1 MSAPAPGAPTRRASS
16 VSTTELARQRDLNKY
31 YQPWLDSKRLKGVP
45 ADTGPDEN
53 RPVTCSH
60 DTTLTALAQL
70 ATLRLNVKRGMVSLI
85 DANTQIILAEAT
97 QTLSLVDERRH
108 ASGDHIWLGNVSLPR
123 RDCMDEHTFGSIN
136 TWKDADGSDI
146 DIPSFIVKDTLKDD
160 RFKYRAYVT
169 SGASVRF
176 YAGVPIITKQGHA
189 IGVYAVSDI
198 RPRPQ
203 GLTLDEAQFMED
215 VAQIVADHL
224 ERVMDT
230 VGRVSE
236 RDFMRGI
243 SYFLEDLSEYKYQL
257 SNTDRS
263 VQAPSTKQAPDVQAT
278 DPRSEPLRG
287 RSSQPG
293 STSLSG
299 SSSPS
304 PVRDSSANDETD
316 TRKVPRFSRDSDSRA
331 KEQPDSSSDN
341 IRRIFTQASQ
351 LLCQQARAT
360 GCIFTDAAS
369 GLFSGQSESVI
380 SPPTSTD
387 PAAAMD
393 VNFESTED
401 EETESEKAGKDPA
414 PSPGYGSNLP
424 QASFGDRL
432 DEMADVLSISM
443 ADGDGD
449 EYRHGVIKRK
459 NLKKFIL
466 RYPFGKCFYLNKGR
480 IVSDQS
486 LILDE
491 VIVGG
496 GGNHSLLNASVED
509 VEDQPHMLLPRELLT
524 CLSEAKW
531 LIFLPLFNYA
541 QGQWFASGFIW
552 GDDFKMGDPDD
563 ALPYFKTFGSCMMS
577 EVASMEVLNT
587 NIAKS
592 TFIASISHDLRSPL
606 HGMLGSLEFLED
618 TMTSAYQTSLIGAI
632 ETCGKTLLDTID
644 HLLDYAKINNLNRA
658 SSYLS
663 SSGEKKTWRDTRDVA
678 EPLSTTFNLAILL
691 EEVVEA
697 VFAGQTFRKINLRHH
712 DPVDDA
718 TAQIKSI
725 GIDDSTTT
733 EEQIH
738 TGSVKFSGKVFLIL
752 HIQKLASWCLQGS
765 QTGGLRRVI
774 MNVVGNAIKY
784 CKTGCIDVSLK
795 AEPTTS
801 SDVNVEFSVKDTGI
815 GMSQNF
821 LANHLF
827 KAFSQEDSFT
837 PGTGLGLSIT
847 SQIVRNMD
855 GKIKVDSE
863 KGVGTHV
870 NIMIPMKIAAPGSS
884 GGPQEDVLREAMKI
898 TAGKKICILDP
909 LLSNDGTGAELSKLE
924 SSIATFCQEW
934 FDMTVIESETIDA
947 DSDTAIYIYAE
958 PPPIE
963 HLVRQHLDRKEM
975 AGSGKEAALLI
986 ICTNAFEAAALRAA
1000 GIKEL
1005 VSLGRIIEVI
1015 SQPVGVR
1022 KLGKVLLQC
1031 LQRVE
1036 SSGQN
1041 MKRGLF
1047 SKTPSPSLSSNQAIG
1062 YFPQSGWNSS
1072 AVVYDQTESRY
1083 RPSIE
1088 ALKWK
1093 SEQPRLNIP
1102 VDTSLTRPLPLSRIS
1117 GQSSLN
1123 AAVLSQHIRARSGDT
1138 TKKPP
1143 RVLLVDDNAIN
1154 LKLLVTFMTK
1164 IKLPYAEA
1172 TNGLEAVNKYKGAS
1186 DRPFDFVLMDL
1197 QMPVMDGLEATRQ
1210 IREFEQQLL
1219 QEKAALAEEQ
1229 GEEHEH
1235 EEGFFKPSTI
1245 IAITGVGNEATR
1257 QEAMEAGMSQFLTKP
1272 VKFKALQQLLLEES
1286 K

>member
-1 MSAPAPGAPTRRASS
+1 MSAPAVVTRRASS

-31 YQPWLDSKRLKGVP
+31 YQPWLDSKKLKTVP
-45 ADTGPDEN
+45 VNTGPDES
-53 RPVTCSH
+53 RTARCSH

-70 ATLRLNVKRGMVSLI
+70 AALRLNVKRGMVSLI

-97 QTLSLVDERRH
+97 QTLSLVDGRRH
-108 ASGDHIWLGNVSLPR
+108 APGDHIWLGNVSLPR
-123 RDCMDEHTFGSIN
+123 QDCMDEHTFGSIT
-136 TWKDADGSDI
+136 TWKDVEGRDVNIA
-146 DIPSFIVKDTLKDD
+146 SFIVKDTLEDE
-160 RFKYRAYVT
+160 RFKYRPYVT

-176 YAGVPIITKQGHA
+176 YAGVPIVTKQGHQ
-189 IGVYAVSDI
+189 IGAYAVSDTS
-198 RPRPQ
+198 PRPQ

-263 VQAPSTKQAPDVQAT
+263 LQAPNTKHSDVQAV
-278 DPRSEPLRG
+278 DPQHEPPRG
-287 RSSQPG
+287 RSTQLG
-293 STSLSG
+293 STPLSI
-299 SSSPS
+299 SNSASPARGGAAHDQS
-304 PVRDSSANDETD
+304 EPKR
-316 TRKVPRFSRDSDSRA
+316 RHVPRFSRDGGFRG
-331 KEQPDSSSDN
+331 KETPDSSKDN

-351 LLCQQARAT
+351 LLCQQAKAT
-360 GCIFTDAAS
+360 GCVFTDAGS
-369 GLFSGQSESVI
+369 GLFSGQADGVL

-387 PAAAMD
+387 PAIVLD
-393 VNFESTED
+393 VDFESTED
-401 EETESEKAGKDPA
+401 EETDTDKAEKDATTP
-414 PSPGYGSNLP
+414 PGYGSNLP
-424 QASFGDRL
+424 QAFFGDRL
-432 DEMADVLSISM
+432 DEMADILSVSV
-443 ADGDGD
+443 ADGDGADD
-449 EYRHGVIKRK
+449 ECREGMVKRK

-480 IVSDQS
+480 VVSDQS
-486 LILDE
+486 LILDD
-491 VIVGG
+491 VVAGG
-496 GGNHSLLNASVED
+496 GSRNSVLNTSMQD
-509 VEDQPHMLLPRELLT
+509 IKDRPHMLLPRELLNYI
-524 CLSEAKW
+524 EDAKW

-541 QGQWFASGFIW
+541 QGQWFAAGFIW
-552 GDDFKMGDPDD
+552 GNDFKMGDPDD

-658 SSYLS
+658 SSHLGS
-663 SSGEKKTWRDTRDVA
+663 PRGRKTWKDTHEVA
-678 EPLSTTFNLAILL
+678 EPLSTNFDLALLL

-712 DPVDDA
+712 DPVDEA
-718 TAQIKSI
+718 SAHIKSMAL
-725 GIDDSTTT
+725 DDSSTT

-738 TGSVKFSGKVFLIL
+738 AGSVKFSGKVFLVL
-752 HIQKLASWCLQGS
+752 HIQRLASWCLQG

-784 CKTGCIDVSLK
+784 CRTGCIDVSLRAK
-795 AEPTTS
+795 QITPF
-801 SDVNVEFSVKDTGI
+801 DVEVEISVKDTGI
-815 GMSQNF
+815 GMSQSF
-821 LANHLF
+821 LTNHLF

-847 SQIVRNMD
+847 SQIVRNME
-855 GKIKVDSE
+855 GQIRVDSE

-870 NIMIPMKIAAPGSS
+870 NITIPMKTASS
-884 GGPQEDVLREAMKI
+884 GSYNSIQEDILRDAMR
-898 TAGKKICILDP
+898 TAAGKKVCILDP
-909 LLSNDGTGAELSKLE
+909 LLDNYGATGELPKLE
-924 SSIATFCQEW
+924 SSIATFCKEW
-934 FDMTVIESETIDA
+934 FNMIVIESKTVEA
-947 DSDTAIYIYAE
+947 DPDTAIYIYAE

-963 HLVRQHLDRKEM
+963 HLVRQHLERKEM
-975 AGSGKEAALLI
+975 GDSGKEAALLI

-1000 GIKEL
+1000 GVKDL
-1005 VSLGRIIEVI
+1005 VSLGRIVEVI

-1022 KLGKVLLQC
+1022 KLGKVILQC

-1036 SSGQN
+1036 ASGN
-1041 MKRGLF
+1041 SDR
-1047 SKTPSPSLSSNQAIG
+1047 SRAPSPIPSGGQVPGHNAEN
-1062 YFPQSGWNSS
+1062 GWNSS
-1072 AVVYDQTESRY
+1072 SVVYDQVESRY

-1093 SEQPRLNIP
+1093 SEQPQLKIS
-1102 VDTSLTRPLPLSRIS
+1102 VDKNNLTRPLPISRTS
-1117 GQSSLN
+1117 GQSNLTIP
-1123 AAVLSQHIRARSGDT
+1123 QHTRSKSGDSGRP
-1138 TKKPP
+1138 KP

-1172 TNGLEAVNKYKGAS
+1172 INGLEAVTKFKEAG

-1210 IREFEQQLL
+1210 IREFEQ
-1219 QEKAALAEEQ
+1219 EMNVM
-1229 GEEHEH
+1229 
-1235 EEGFFKPSTI
+1235 PSTI

-1257 QEAMEAGMSQFLTKP
+1257 KEAMEVGMSQFLTKP
-1272 VKFKALQQLLLEES
+1272 VKFKALQKLLLEPEQS
-1286 K
+1286 SQGK

>member
-1 MSAPAPGAPTRRASS
+1 MTAAGVATRRASS
-16 VSTTELARQRDLNKY
+16 VSTTELARQRDLHKY
-31 YQPWLDSKRLKGVP
+31 YQPWLDSKKLKTVP
-45 ADTGPDEN
+45 ADTGPSTIREV
-53 RPVTCSH
+53 RCSH

-70 ATLRLNVKRGMVSLI
+70 AALRLNVKRGMVSLI
-85 DANTQIILAEAT
+85 DSNTQIILAEAT

-108 ASGDHIWLGNVSLPR
+108 APGDHIWLGHVSLPR
-123 RDCMDEHTFGSIN
+123 QDCMDEHTFGSII
-136 TWKDADGSDI
+136 TYKDPEGKDVDVSA
-146 DIPSFIVKDTLKDD
+146 FVVKDTFEDD
-160 RFKYRAYVT
+160 RFKYRSYVT

-176 YAGVPIITKQGHA
+176 YAGVPIVTKQGHA

-230 VGRVSE
+230 MGRVSE

-243 SYFLEDLSEYKYQL
+243 SYFLEDLSEYKFQL

-263 VQAPSTKQAPDVQAT
+263 IQVPSTKQPLDVRAT
-278 DPRSEPLRG
+278 DPQRDPPRGRPSEPG
-287 RSSQPG
+287 
-293 STSLSG
+293 
-299 SSSPS
+299 
-304 PVRDSSANDETD
+304 SANPAHASISPARDASTYSGA
-316 TRKVPRFSRDSDSRA
+316 RLGQGPRFSRDSDTHS
-331 KEQPDSSSDN
+331 KEAPDSSKDS

-351 LLCQQARAT
+351 LLCQQAKAT
-360 GCIFTDAAS
+360 GCVFTDAAS
-369 GLFSGQSESVI
+369 GLFSGQSDGVM
-380 SPPTSTD
+380 SPPNGID
-387 PAAAMD
+387 PAAPFD

-401 EETESEKAGKDPA
+401 EETDADKARDDI
-414 PSPGYGSNLP
+414 PSPGYGSNLS
-424 QASFGDRL
+424 QAAFGDRL
-432 DEMADVLSISM
+432 DEMADILSGNS
-443 ADGDGD
+443 D
-449 EYRHGVIKRK
+449 EYPEGIIKRK
-459 NLKKFIL
+459 NLKKFIM

-486 LILDE
+486 LLLDD
-491 VIVGG
+491 VVVGG
-496 GGNHSLLNASVED
+496 GSNHTALNTSTQD
-509 VEDQPHMLLPRELLT
+509 IEDQPHMLLPRELLN
-524 CLSEAKW
+524 SIPDAKW
-531 LIFLPLFNYA
+531 LVFLPLFNYA
-541 QGQWFASGFIW
+541 QGQWFAAGFIW
-552 GDDFKMGDPDD
+552 GDNFKMGDPDD

-618 TMTSAYQTSLIGAI
+618 TMTSAYQMSLIGAI

-658 SSYLS
+658 SARFDSAK
-663 SSGEKKTWRDTRDVA
+663 ERRTWKESRDVG
-678 EPLSTTFNLAILL
+678 EPLSTNFDLALLL

-712 DPVDDA
+712 DPVDEA
-718 TAQIKSI
+718 SAEIKSMS
-725 GIDDSTTT
+725 IDDSSTT

-738 TGSVKFSGKVFLIL
+738 SGSVKFSGKVFIIL
-752 HIQKLASWCLQGS
+752 HIQRLASWCLQG

-784 CKTGCIDVSLK
+784 CRTGCIDVYLEAKEVTPSNYEVDL
-795 AEPTTS
+795 
-801 SDVNVEFSVKDTGI
+801 SVKDTGI
-815 GMSQNF
+815 GMSKNF

-827 KAFSQEDSFT
+827 KPFSQEDSFT

-847 SQIVRNMD
+847 SQIVKNMD
-855 GKIKVDSE
+855 GKIKIDSE

-870 NIMIPMKIAAPGSS
+870 NITIPMKSADPSRLC
-884 GGPQEDVLREAMKI
+884 GGIQDDIQREALKA
-898 TAGKKICILDP
+898 TAGKKVCILDP
-909 LLSNDGTGAELSKLE
+909 LLGTHNGELSKLE
-924 SSIATFCQEW
+924 FSISNFCQEW
-934 FDMTVIESETIDA
+934 FNMKVVGSKTVEA
-947 DSDTAIYIYAE
+947 DPDTAIYIYAE

-963 HLVRQHLDRKEM
+963 HLVKQHLERKEM
-975 AGSGKEAALLI
+975 GDTGKEAALLI
-986 ICTNAFEAAALRAA
+986 VCTNAFEAAALRAA
-1000 GIKEL
+1000 GVKDLI
-1005 VSLGRIIEVI
+1005 SLGRIVEVI

-1036 SSGQN
+1036 ASEKQRGQPA
-1041 MKRGLF
+1041 R
-1047 SKTPSPSLSSNQAIG
+1047 SRAPSPSLEGSQIQGYSSET
-1062 YFPQSGWNSS
+1062 GWNASM
-1072 AVVYDQTESRY
+1072 VVYDQTEGRY

-1093 SEQPRLNIP
+1093 SEQQRLKIP
-1102 VDTSLTRPLPLSRIS
+1102 LVQTGLLHPGAIGNQS
-1117 GQSSLN
+1117 GPTTI
-1123 AAVLSQHIRARSGDT
+1123 QHGRSRSGDHIRRL
-1138 TKKPP
+1138 P

-1172 TNGLEAVNKYKGAS
+1172 MNGLEAVNQFKEA
-1186 DRPFDFVLMDL
+1186 REPFDFVLMDL

-1210 IREFEQQLL
+1210 IREFEL
-1219 QEKAALAEEQ
+1219 ERAGEPSAAP
-1229 GEEHEH
+1229 
-1235 EEGFFKPSTI
+1235 PSTI

-1257 QEAMEAGMSQFLTKP
+1257 QEAMDAGMSQFLTKP
-1272 VKFKALQQLLLEES
+1272 VKFKALQQLLLE
-1286 K
+1286 KDQPA

>member
-1 MSAPAPGAPTRRASS
+1 MASPAAITRRASS

-31 YQPWLDSKRLKGVP
+31 YQPWLDSRSMKTVP
-45 ADTGPDEN
+45 PNTGPDESTSA
-53 RPVTCSH
+53 RCSH

-70 ATLRLNVKRGMVSLI
+70 AALRLNVKRGMVSLI
-85 DANTQIILAEAT
+85 DSNTQIILAEAT
-97 QTLSLVDERRH
+97 RTLSLVDERRH
-108 ASGDHIWLGNVSLPR
+108 DPDDHIWLGNVSLPR
-123 RDCMDEHTFGSIN
+123 HDCMDEHTFGSTT
-136 TWKDADGSDI
+136 TWKDADGRDV
-146 DIPSFIVKDTLKDD
+146 DRAAFIVRDTLEDD
-160 RFKYRAYVT
+160 RFKSRPYVT

-176 YAGVPIITKQGHA
+176 YAGVPIVTKQGHA
-189 IGVYAVSDI
+189 IGVYAVSDTH
-198 RPRPQ
+198 PRPQ
-203 GLTLDEAQFMED
+203 GLTLDEVQFMED

-230 VGRVSE
+230 IGRVSE

-263 VQAPSTKQAPDVQAT
+263 LQTAKARRQSEPQAT
-278 DPRSEPLRG
+278 DPQTEPPRG
-287 RSSQPG
+287 RTSQPG
-293 STSLSG
+293 SISLSE
-299 SSSPS
+299 PS
-304 PVRDSSANDETD
+304 AAPAVENVPNDHGDKGQT
-316 TRKVPRFSRDSDSRA
+316 PRFSRDSHSRSQDS
-331 KEQPDSSSDN
+331 PDSSKDN

-351 LLCQQARAT
+351 LLCQQAKAT
-360 GCIFTDAAS
+360 GCVFTDAAS
-369 GLFSGQSESVI
+369 GLFSGQSDSVI

-387 PAAAMD
+387 PTTVID
-393 VNFESTED
+393 VDFDSTDD
-401 EETESEKAGKDPA
+401 EETDAERTRRELLS
-414 PSPGYGSNLP
+414 SPGVGSNP
-424 QASFGDRL
+424 SQAAYGDRL
-432 DEMADVLSISM
+432 EEMAEVLSI
-443 ADGDGD
+443 AVGDGEVDLD
-449 EYRHGVIKRK
+449 EEYQGIIKRK
-459 NLKKFIL
+459 MLKKFIL

-480 IVSDQS
+480 VVSDQS
-486 LILDE
+486 LVDE
-491 VIVGG
+491 IITGG
-496 GGNHSLLNASVED
+496 GGANHSVLDTAIRD
-509 VEDQPHMLLPRELLT
+509 IEDQPQVTLPRELLNHI
-524 CLSEAKW
+524 CDAKW

-541 QGQWFASGFIW
+541 QGQWFAAGFIW
-552 GDDFKMGDPDD
+552 GDDFRMGDPDD

-658 SSYLS
+658 GSHPGSLQRS
-663 SSGEKKTWRDTRDVA
+663 KTWKDLRNKP
-678 EPLSTTFNLAILL
+678 EPLSTTFDLALLL

-712 DPVDDA
+712 DSVDEA
-718 TAQIKSI
+718 NAQIKSMSL
-725 GIDDSTTT
+725 DDTTNT

-738 TGSVKFSGKVFLIL
+738 SGSVKFSGKVFLVL
-752 HIQKLASWCLQGS
+752 HVQKLASWCLQG

-784 CKTGCIDVSLK
+784 CKAGSIDVSLK
-795 AEPTTS
+795 ATHITP
-801 SDVNVEFSVKDTGI
+801 SDVEVQFSVKDTGI
-815 GMSQNF
+815 GMSQTF

-827 KAFSQEDSFT
+827 KPFSQEDSFT

-847 SQIVRNMD
+847 SQIIRNMD
-855 GKIKVDSE
+855 GHIKIDSE

-870 NIMIPMKIAAPGSS
+870 NITIPMKVAAPGSCIS
-884 GGPQEDVLREAMKI
+884 IQADLLRDAIKAS
-898 TAGKKICILDP
+898 TDKKVCILDP
-909 LLSNDGTGAELSKLE
+909 LLDKGDGTIGELSKLE
-924 SSIATFCQEW
+924 LSIATFCREW
-934 FDMTVIESETIDA
+934 FNMEVIKSKSIEADA
-947 DSDTAIYIYAE
+947 DTAIYIYAE

-963 HLVRQHLDRKEM
+963 HLVQEHLDRKEM
-975 AGSGKEAALLI
+975 GHSGKEAALLI
-986 ICTNAFEAAALRAA
+986 VCTNAFEAAALRAA
-1000 GIKEL
+1000 GIQEL

-1015 SQPVGVR
+1015 SQPVGAR

-1036 SSGQN
+1036 ASGHDP
-1041 MKRGLF
+1041 
-1047 SKTPSPSLSSNQAIG
+1047 SKPQPRTASRAPSPSPTASRSQARASGSEWNYSS
-1062 YFPQSGWNSS
+1062 
-1072 AVVYDQTESRY
+1072 VVYDYMESRY

-1093 SEQPRLNIP
+1093 SEQLQLRLPADKSNQ
-1102 VDTSLTRPLPLSRIS
+1102 TRPLPISRTSAQSGLS
-1117 GQSSLN
+1117 
-1123 AAVLSQHIRARSGDT
+1123 AVQHIRAKSGDM

-1154 LKLLVTFMTK
+1154 LKLLVTFMRK

-1172 TNGLEAVNKYKGAS
+1172 VNGLEAVTQFKEA
-1186 DRPFDFVLMDL
+1186 DEPFDFVLMDL

-1210 IREFEQQLL
+1210 IREFEQ
-1219 QEKAALAEEQ
+1219 ERDPDAV
-1229 GEEHEH
+1229 
-1235 EEGFFKPSTI
+1235 PSTI

-1257 QEAMEAGMSQFLTKP
+1257 TEAMDAGMSQFLTKP
-1272 VKFKALQQLLLEES
+1272 VKFKALQQLLQEQSSQE